1 MFFPKLYE
9 TCPSFDLKMV
19 KEPLLDDFLKDQTYV
34 ASTGSYKLLLLDGG
48 ICIVYLHISR
58 DNTTHCN

>member
-48 ICIVYLHISR
+48 IMYRLFAHL
-58 DNTTHCN
+58 